1 MITKIELKG
10 FKSYVDY
17 TFELKPL
24 TILTGLNSSGKSS
37 AIQAIRMMDNMSSRE
52 NGGSHVWN
60 LGLGADSE
68 LVNPNCENFQ
78 ISAWKNHRHEEAWFS
93 YNSSKSRNKLWP
105 MPSCIYVA
113 ADRMGATSTIPI
125 YEDEALGGRGENVL
139 RRIDHFRDEQLPELL
154 RGDAEGTTLNYVLRY
169 WLQKI
174 SPGVKFDYRIEEKA
188 DVSYSLYDNHRSANV
203 GYGLSYS
210 LPVIVALLTAT
221 LETESI
227 VLVENPEAHLHPQ
240 GQAEM
245 ARLICLCVEAGAQ
258 VVVETHSDHLF
269 DGVRIYARESENH
282 FASKVATFWCQLD
295 DNRNTQVDRCQI
307 QENGRLDHWPEHM
320 FDQFLLDSEKLL

>member
-37 AIQAIRMMDNMSSRE
+37 VIQAIRMMDNMSSRE

-60 LGLGADSE
+60 LGLGSDSE
-68 LVNPNCENFQ
+68 LVNPNCKNFQ

-93 YNSSKSRNKLWP
+93 YNSSKSRNKLRP

-113 ADRMGATSTIPI
+113 ADRMGATATIPI
-125 YEDEALGGRGENVL
+125 YEDEALGGRGEYVL

-210 LPVIVALLTAT
+210 LPVIVALLTST
-221 LETESI
+221 LETGSI
-227 VLVENPEAHLHPQ
+227 VLIENPEAHLHPQ

-295 DNRNTQVDRCQI
+295 DSRNTQVDRCQI

>member
-37 AIQAIRMMDNMSSRE
+37 VIQAIRMMDNMSSRE

-60 LGLGADSE
+60 LGLGLDSE
-68 LVNPNCENFQ
+68 LVNPNCKNFQ
-78 ISAWKNHRHEEAWFS
+78 ISVWKNHRHEEAWFS
-93 YNSSKSRNKLWP
+93 YNSSKSKNKLRP

-139 RRIDHFRDEQLPELL
+139 RRIDHFRDEQLPEML

-210 LPVIVALLTAT
+210 LPVIVALLTST
-221 LETESI
+221 LETDSI
-227 VLVENPEAHLHPQ
+227 VLIENPEAHLHPQ

-282 FASKVATFWCQLD
+282 FANKVATFWCQLD
-295 DNRNTQVDRCQI
+295 ENRNTQVDCCHI
-307 QENGRLDHWPEHM
+307 QENGRLDHWPERM

>member
-10 FKSYVDY
+10 FKSYVDN

-37 AIQAIRMMDNMSSRE
+37 VIQAIRIMENIASRE
-52 NGGSHVWN
+52 YGDSHVWN
-60 LGLGADSE
+60 LGLGSDAE
-68 LVNPNCENFQ
+68 LVNSNCGNFQ
-78 ISAWKNHRHEEAWFS
+78 ISAYLNYPERSFFS
-93 YNSSKSRNKLWP
+93 YNSAGSENAIIH
-105 MPSCIYVA
+105 MPKCIYVA
-113 ADRMGATSTIPI
+113 ADRLGATPTIPI

-139 RRIDHFRDEQLPELL
+139 RRIDHFRDEQLPETL
-154 RGDAEGTTLNYVLRY
+154 RGDAEGTTLNYVLKY

-188 DVSYSLYDNHRSANV
+188 DMSYSLYDNHRSANV

-227 VLVENPEAHLHPQ
+227 VLIENPEAHLPSS
-240 GQAEM
+240 GTG
-245 ARLICLCVEAGAQ
+245 RDGSSNLSLCG
-258 VVVETHSDHLF
+258 S
-269 DGVRIYARESENH
+269 
-282 FASKVATFWCQLD
+282 WCTGSS
-295 DNRNTQVDRCQI
+295 RNT
-307 QENGRLDHWPEHM
+307 
-320 FDQFLLDSEKLL
+320 

>member
-1 MITKIELKG
+1 
-10 FKSYVDY
+10 
-17 TFELKPL
+17 
-24 TILTGLNSSGKSS
+24 
-37 AIQAIRMMDNMSSRE
+37 
-52 NGGSHVWN
+52 
-60 LGLGADSE
+60 
-68 LVNPNCENFQ
+68 
-78 ISAWKNHRHEEAWFS
+78 
-93 YNSSKSRNKLWP
+93 
-105 MPSCIYVA
+105 MPKCIYVA
-113 ADRMGATSTIPI
+113 ADRLGATPTIPI

-139 RRIDHFRDEQLPELL
+139 RRIDHFRDELLPETL
-154 RGDAEGTTLNYVLRY
+154 RGDAEGTTLNYVLKY

-174 SPGVKFDYRIEEKA
+174 SPGVKFDYKIEEKA
-188 DVSYSLYDNHRSANV
+188 DMSYSLYDNHRSANV

-221 LETESI
+221 LETGSI
-227 VLVENPEAHLHPQ
+227 VLIENPEAHLHPQ

-269 DGVRIYARESENH
+269 DGVRIYAKESENH
-282 FASKVATFWCQLD
+282 FANKVATFWCQLD

>member
-37 AIQAIRMMDNMSSRE
+37 VIQAIRMMDNMSSRE

-60 LGLGADSE
+60 LGLGSDSE
-68 LVNPNCENFQ
+68 LVNPNCKNFQ

-93 YNSSKSRNKLWP
+93 YNSSKSKNKLWP

-188 DVSYSLYDNHRSANV
+188 DVSYSLYDNHRSDK
-203 GYGLSYS
+203 
-210 LPVIVALLTAT
+210 
-221 LETESI
+221 
-227 VLVENPEAHLHPQ
+227 
-240 GQAEM
+240 
-245 ARLICLCVEAGAQ
+245 AG
-258 VVVETHSDHLF
+258 
-269 DGVRIYARESENH
+269 
-282 FASKVATFWCQLD
+282 
-295 DNRNTQVDRCQI
+295 
-307 QENGRLDHWPEHM
+307 
-320 FDQFLLDSEKLL
+320 

>member
-37 AIQAIRMMDNMSSRE
+37 VIQAIRMMDNMSSRE

-60 LGLGADSE
+60 LGLGSDSE
-68 LVNPNCENFQ
+68 IVNPNCENFQ

-139 RRIDHFRDEQLPELL
+139 RRIDYFRDEQLPELL

-210 LPVIVALLTAT
+210 LPVIVALLTST
-221 LETESI
+221 LETGSI
-227 VLVENPEAHLHPQ
+227 VLIENPEAHLHPQ

-269 DGVRIYARESENH
+269 DGVRIYARDSENH

-295 DNRNTQVDRCQI
+295 DSRNTQVDRCQI

>member
-37 AIQAIRMMDNMSSRE
+37 VIQAIRMMDNMSSRE

-60 LGLGADSE
+60 LGLGSDSE

-93 YNSSKSRNKLWP
+93 YNSSKSRNKLWS

-113 ADRMGATSTIPI
+113 ADRLGATPTIPI
-125 YEDEALGGRGENVL
+125 YVDEALGGRGENVL

-210 LPVIVALLTAT
+210 LPVIVALLTST
-221 LETESI
+221 LETGSI
-227 VLVENPEAHLHPQ
+227 VLIENPEAHLHPQ

>member
-1 MITKIELKG
+1 MITKLKIKG

-17 TFELKPL
+17 AFELKPL

-37 AIQAIRMMDNMSSRE
+37 VIQALRLMENIASRE
-52 NGGSHVWN
+52 YGDSHVWN
-60 LGLGADSE
+60 LGLGSNSE
-68 LVNPNCENFQ
+68 LVNSNCEYYQ
-78 ISAWKNHRHEEAWFS
+78 ISAYLNHQENYYFL
-93 YNSSKSRNKLWP
+93 YNSNNTGNVTNP
-105 MPSCIYVA
+105 MPTCIYVA
-113 ADRMGATSTIPI
+113 ADRLGATSTIPI

-139 RRIDHFRDEQLPELL
+139 RRIDHFRDEQLPEML
-154 RGDAEGTTLNYVLRY
+154 RGDAEGTTLNYVLKY

-188 DVSYSLYDNHRSANV
+188 DMSYSLYDNHRSANV
-203 GYGLSYS
+203 GYGLSYT

-221 LETESI
+221 LEDDAL
-227 VLVENPEAHLHPQ
+227 VLIENPEAHLHPQ

-245 ARLICLCVEAGAQ
+245 ARLICLCVEAGVQ

-269 DGVRIYARESENH
+269 DGVRIFARESKNH
-282 FASKVATFWCQLD
+282 FADKVATFWCQLD
-295 DNRNTQVDRCQI
+295 ENRNTQVDFCQI
-307 QENGRLDHWPEHM
+307 QENGRLDHWPDCM

>member
-37 AIQAIRMMDNMSSRE
+37 VIQAIRMMDNMSSRE

-60 LGLGADSE
+60 LGLGSDSE

-78 ISAWKNHRHEEAWFS
+78 ISAWKNHRYEEAWFS
-93 YNSSKSRNKLWP
+93 YNSSKSKNKLWS

-139 RRIDHFRDEQLPELL
+139 RRIEHFRDEQLPELL

-210 LPVIVALLTAT
+210 LPVIVALLTST
-221 LETESI
+221 LETGTI
-227 VLVENPEAHLHPQ
+227 VLIENPEAHLHPQ

-282 FASKVATFWCQLD
+282 FANKVATFWCQLD

>member
-1 MITKIELKG
+1 
-10 FKSYVDY
+10 
-17 TFELKPL
+17 
-24 TILTGLNSSGKSS
+24 
-37 AIQAIRMMDNMSSRE
+37 
-52 NGGSHVWN
+52 
-60 LGLGADSE
+60 
-68 LVNPNCENFQ
+68 
-78 ISAWKNHRHEEAWFS
+78 
-93 YNSSKSRNKLWP
+93 
-105 MPSCIYVA
+105 MPKCIYVA
-113 ADRMGATSTIPI
+113 ADRLGATPTIPI
-125 YEDEALGGRGENVL
+125 YVDEALGGRGENVL
-139 RRIDHFRDEQLPELL
+139 RRIEHFRDEQLPEML

-210 LPVIVALLTAT
+210 LPVIVALLTST
-221 LETESI
+221 LETDSI
-227 VLVENPEAHLHPQ
+227 VLIENPEAHLHPQ

-282 FASKVATFWCQLD
+282 FANKVATFWCQLD
-295 DNRNTQVDRCQI
+295 ENRNTQVDCCHI
-307 QENGRLDHWPEHM
+307 QENGRLDHWPERM

>member
-37 AIQAIRMMDNMSSRE
+37 VIQAIRMMDNMSSRE

-60 LGLGADSE
+60 LGLGSDSE

-210 LPVIVALLTAT
+210 LPVIVALLTST
-221 LETESI
+221 LETGSI
-227 VLVENPEAHLHPQ
+227 VLIENPEAHLHPQ

-307 QENGRLDHWPEHM
+307 QENGRLNHCPEHM

>member
-1 MITKIELKG
+1 M
-10 FKSYVDY
+10 DY

-37 AIQAIRMMDNMSSRE
+37 VIQAIRMMDNMSSRE

-60 LGLGADSE
+60 LGLGSDSE

-210 LPVIVALLTAT
+210 LPVIVALLTST
-221 LETESI
+221 LETGTI
-227 VLVENPEAHLHPQ
+227 VLIENPEAHLHPQ

-282 FASKVATFWCQLD
+282 FASKVATYWCQLD

-307 QENGRLDHWPEHM
+307 QENGRLDHWPKHM

>member
-37 AIQAIRMMDNMSSRE
+37 VIQAIRMMDNMSSRE

-60 LGLGADSE
+60 LGLGSDSE
-68 LVNPNCENFQ
+68 LINPNCKNFQ

-93 YNSSKSRNKLWP
+93 YNSSKSRNKLCP

-227 VLVENPEAHLHPQ
+227 VLIENPEAHLHPQ

-258 VVVETHSDHLF
+258 VVVETHSDLLF

>member
-1 MITKIELKG
+1 MITSLALKG

-17 TFELKPL
+17 SFDMKPL

-37 AIQAIRMMDNMSSRE
+37 VIQAIRILE
-52 NGGSHVWN
+52 NIAGRKYGDAHVWN
-60 LGLGADSE
+60 LGLGSDTE
-68 LVNPNCENFQ
+68 LINPNCNHFQ
-78 ISAWKNHRHEEAWFS
+78 ISACLNHQADS
-93 YNSSKSRNKLWP
+93 YFIYDSNGMENEIIP
-105 MPSCIYVA
+105 MPSCMYVA
-113 ADRMGATSTIPI
+113 ADRQGASPTIPI
-125 YEDEALGGRGENVL
+125 FDDEALGGRGENVL
-139 RRIDHFRDEQLPELL
+139 KRIDAFRDEPLPEIL
-154 RGDAEGTTLNYVLRY
+154 RGEAEGTTLNYVLKY

-174 SPGVKFDYRIEEKA
+174 SPGVKFDYKIEEKA

-221 LETESI
+221 LEDDSL
-227 VLVENPEAHLHPQ
+227 VLIENPEAHLHPQ

-245 ARLICLCVEAGAQ
+245 ARLICLCVEAGVQ

-269 DGVRIYARESENH
+269 DGVRIFARESQNH
-282 FASKVATFWCQLD
+282 FAKNVATYWCQLD
-295 DNRNTQVDRCQI
+295 ENRNTQVDSCQI
-307 QENGRLDHWPEHM
+307 QDNGRLDYWPEHM

>member
-37 AIQAIRMMDNMSSRE
+37 VIQAIRIMDNMSSRE

-60 LGLGADSE
+60 LGLGSDSE
-68 LVNPNCENFQ
+68 LINPNCKNFQ

-139 RRIDHFRDEQLPELL
+139 RRIDYFRDEQLPELL

-210 LPVIVALLTAT
+210 LPVIVALLTST
-221 LETESI
+221 LETGSI
-227 VLVENPEAHLHPQ
+227 VLIENPEAHLHPQ

-295 DNRNTQVDRCQI
+295 DSRNTQVDRCQI

>member
-1 MITKIELKG
+1 MITKIALKG

-37 AIQAIRMMDNMSSRE
+37 VIQAIRMMGNMSSRE
-52 NGGSHVWN
+52 IGGSHVWN
-60 LGLGADSE
+60 LGLGLDSE

-93 YNSSKSRNKLWP
+93 YNSSKSRNKLCP

-227 VLVENPEAHLHPQ
+227 VLIENPEAHLHPQ

>member
-1 MITKIELKG
+1 
-10 FKSYVDY
+10 
-17 TFELKPL
+17 
-24 TILTGLNSSGKSS
+24 
-37 AIQAIRMMDNMSSRE
+37 
-52 NGGSHVWN
+52 
-60 LGLGADSE
+60 
-68 LVNPNCENFQ
+68 
-78 ISAWKNHRHEEAWFS
+78 
-93 YNSSKSRNKLWP
+93 

-227 VLVENPEAHLHPQ
+227 VLIENPEAHLHPQ

-295 DNRNTQVDRCQI
+295 DNRNTQVDSCQI

>member
-37 AIQAIRMMDNMSSRE
+37 VIQAIRMMDNMSSRE

-60 LGLGADSE
+60 LGLGSDSE
-68 LVNPNCENFQ
+68 LVNPNCKNFQ

-210 LPVIVALLTAT
+210 LPVIVALLTST
-221 LETESI
+221 LETGSI
-227 VLVENPEAHLHPQ
+227 VLIENPEAHLHPQ

-245 ARLICLCVEAGAQ
+245 ARLICLDRKS
-258 VVVETHSDHLF
+258 VV
-269 DGVRIYARESENH
+269 
-282 FASKVATFWCQLD
+282 
-295 DNRNTQVDRCQI
+295 
-307 QENGRLDHWPEHM
+307 
-320 FDQFLLDSEKLL
+320 

>member
-17 TFELKPL
+17 AFELKPL

-37 AIQAIRMMDNMSSRE
+37 VIQAIRMMDNMSSRE

-60 LGLGADSE
+60 LGLGSDSE

-93 YNSSKSRNKLWP
+93 YNSSKSKNKLWP

-113 ADRMGATSTIPI
+113 ADRLGATSTIPI

-139 RRIDHFRDEQLPELL
+139 RRIDHFRDEQLPEIL
-154 RGDAEGTTLNYVLRY
+154 REDAEGTTLNYVLRY

-210 LPVIVALLTAT
+210 LPVIVALLTST
-221 LETESI
+221 LETGTI
-227 VLVENPEAHLHPQ
+227 VLIENPEAHLHPQ

-269 DGVRIYARESENH
+269 DGVRIYAKESENH

-295 DNRNTQVDRCQI
+295 DNRNTQVERCQI
-307 QENGRLDHWPEHM
+307 QENGRLDHWPKHM

>member
-37 AIQAIRMMDNMSSRE
+37 VIQAIRMMDNMSSRE

-60 LGLGADSE
+60 LGLGSDSE

-78 ISAWKNHRHEEAWFS
+78 ISAWKNHRYEEAWFS
-93 YNSSKSRNKLWP
+93 YNSSKSKNKLWP

-210 LPVIVALLTAT
+210 LPVIVALLTST
-221 LETESI
+221 LETGTI
-227 VLVENPEAHLHPQ
+227 VLIENPEAHLHPQ

-269 DGVRIYARESENH
+269 DGVRIYARE
-282 FASKVATFWCQLD
+282 
-295 DNRNTQVDRCQI
+295 
-307 QENGRLDHWPEHM
+307 
-320 FDQFLLDSEKLL
+320 